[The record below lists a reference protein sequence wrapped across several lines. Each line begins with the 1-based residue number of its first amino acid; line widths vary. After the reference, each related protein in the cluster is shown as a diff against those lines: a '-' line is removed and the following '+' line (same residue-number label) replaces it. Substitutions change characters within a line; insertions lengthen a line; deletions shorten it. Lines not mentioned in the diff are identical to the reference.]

1 MKKTN
6 KTTKKR
12 LIVLMAI
19 LAAGAV
25 FFVFNNSDIFS
36 AQINPPTLPDQP
48 ADFPPLGTLSWGAL
62 AGWKIPDIID
72 FEQKI
77 GKKMRLVEIFIHWG
91 NETVFPFYLGPLV
104 KEDDKTLVI
113 FWEAIDYNV
122 YSPDQP
128 QFSYDAVLRGDWD
141 SYFAD
146 FAHSAKDFG

>member
-36 AQINPPTLPDQP
+36 AQIKNGSSLPSTLPDQP

-72 FEQKI
+72 FEQKV
-77 GKKMRLVEIFIHWG
+77 GKKIRLVEIFIYWG
-91 NETVFPFYLGPLV
+91 NE
-104 KEDDKTLVI
+104 
-113 FWEAIDYNV
+113 
-122 YSPDQP
+122 
-128 QFSYDAVLRGDWD
+128 
-141 SYFAD
+141 
-146 FAHSAKDFG
+146 KDFP